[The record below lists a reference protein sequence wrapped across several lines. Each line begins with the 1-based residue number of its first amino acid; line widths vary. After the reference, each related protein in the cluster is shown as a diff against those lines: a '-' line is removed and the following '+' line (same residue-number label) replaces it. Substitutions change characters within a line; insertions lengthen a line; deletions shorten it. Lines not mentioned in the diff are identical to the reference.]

1 MACATEQSG
10 IFVRPPHAALRR
22 RTVSAGANLARSVR
36 YNPPSAP
43 DLHGNGSFYR
53 IMSEGCASPL
63 LLVSDTSQGG
73 LARLSQFKRIFGFWA
88 GEFLLFSRSVWAETG
103 ENRRGEDLAS
113 FLRH

>member
-1 MACATEQSG
+1 MWLWTLSSGLSSGELPDVDSTEDVAEDGEEKVAKGPKLSG
-10 IFVRPPHAALRR
+10 FTLEYDAARKIAQGL
-22 RTVSAGANLARSVR
+22 GAHL
-36 YNPPSAP
+36 
-43 DLHGNGSFYR
+43 
-53 IMSEGCASPL
+53 EQ
-63 LLVSDTSQGG
+63 LVN